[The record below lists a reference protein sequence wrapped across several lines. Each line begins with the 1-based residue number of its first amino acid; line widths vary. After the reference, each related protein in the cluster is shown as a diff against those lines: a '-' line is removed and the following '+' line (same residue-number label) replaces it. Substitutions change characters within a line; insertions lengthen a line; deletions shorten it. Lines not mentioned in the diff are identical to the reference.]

1 MSFAVR
7 DWHISSSVLLSSVG
21 IVSVKRKKEKKKC
34 PFLNFPHHIRFF
46 KIYAQDYTV
55 YMLAKNL
62 FQNPILFSNDRE
74 IGRHFTVVCER
85 VKKPKISGPFLLM
98 DTLTFFICGCIDCI
112 VRTARVYDKMLS
124 WLHTL
129 VLKIS
134 DKKVV

>member
-1 MSFAVR
+1 
-7 DWHISSSVLLSSVG
+7 
-21 IVSVKRKKEKKKC
+21 
-34 PFLNFPHHIRFF
+34 
-46 KIYAQDYTV
+46 
-55 YMLAKNL
+55 MLAKNL